1 MRLHHNNWII
11 FIIFIANNGFLFNN
25 VATKDTPNPLIENDH
40 GYGIVKNVSS
50 SDTGHSKRETLESF
64 LISKIELPA
73 HDKTDE
79 KQHNFV
85 DNNNLNKADDAFR
98 NDETTQTKNLDIK
111 ESLTQ
116 QPNLSQGISEPD
128 QDVVLTL
135 IDTASTELHSIAE
148 PHLSSNHGQASTN
161 NFSQSIVSSDFESSV
176 EDPEKLKIST
186 GSPVNLIVDDNIINF
201 DESLSTEQSTEFQN
215 DEIQSQFL
223 QDHKNLPNDS
233 EKIRKTTEE
242 LSASGELEE
251 STTQTTLLP
260 RSSEES
266 GTASL
271 DSFVGSDDSE
281 NHEDIPSYN
290 EWTQKKMEEDEKKKT
305 HPNISIQNLG
315 TPNRS
320 VGSMKVRSKN
330 YASLDCGAK
339 VAGSNSGAQGARNV
353 LVSTRDEYMLNPC
366 TSKVWFVVELCE
378 AIQAKKI
385 ELANFELFS
394 SSPKNFSVFIS
405 KNPTKDWSPVGQFIA
420 KDERDI
426 QSFYLQPQLF
436 GKFIKVELHSHYG
449 SEHFCPISLFRAY
462 GISEFEV
469 LETETETK
477 DIYYDDEKLDDDE
490 DEEDS
495 EDDDMIN
502 SDDGEIYNV
511 INNNNNNENIINNH
525 DGNESK
531 NLFGSARDA
540 VISIVK
546 KAAEVLVKT
555 ENFSVNNNNTKTQT
569 DIVNDIDDTF
579 IDCITPRYTILCNN
593 CTENYFDKVFE
604 LISCRFKYLDSI
616 LKITLINQAISETE
630 VCGFN
635 GVNFN
640 FNRDDSIVKKKTK
653 NFNVSKSRSTSL
665 LISIFKPE
673 YIVALCNIFAINE
686 QKLPLNST
694 FVISNNLSINTVTPE
709 IASLSSESL
718 TSVHKISNL
727 CTLDSTNCKS
737 IITHSKE
744 PQCHSQGPFIKDDI
758 FTTDI
763 KNSKVVNPSGTI
775 AVNEKEILLIT
786 PTKTL
791 IDDNTE
797 KKSPVIIL
805 EPSKSLAEE
814 TVQSE
819 TIIST
824 PLTNS
829 DVGTSK
835 VFEELS
841 LTDTSI
847 ESASQTLSSSVV
859 KNHENN
865 YKSITANNDK
875 ENIIINSKS
884 ITKISEEKDDKS
896 KERDQDDIKLT
907 PQEQLSLDTLLLDLK
922 ALENDP
928 SIQGSTASTVIQPV
942 ASSTPQQKESV
953 FLRLSNRI
961 KTLERNMSLSAQY
974 LEELSRRYKKQ
985 VEEMQRSL
993 ERATTTIG
1001 EELKKNEEKEL
1012 KRLEEIT
1019 LLREEI
1025 LSLTES
1031 VETLLYDKSS
1041 WKNKLLIFGQH
1052 IVLIFVEITI
1062 LIIIII
1068 LCRKPSDIKDVTI
1081 KKNDLNKGITRRKSA
1096 ELITTG
1102 STNKKCRRPSEIV
1115 SRIKGSYRDLM
1126 IDERLDTRKERK
1138 KKRRRDSAI
1147 RSSSNIEINKNAI
1160 PKTVLPKQSLSINC
1174 SNFENS
1180 DDHQIKTVDMSSD
1193 TDGTPLKN
1201 QLSINNSDSSVS
1213 NILKNRIVVDEIDS
1227 TSLGKIV
1234 NNSVG
1239 SQDSPGIYSD
1249 FEHENTK
1256 NSSRGL
1262 RILKTAK
1269 FHSPYFMK
1277 TAFQSRSKKDKLEHH
1292 HNLQSVQ
1299 LISDNWEKY
1308 SRTSGS
1314 SRSGQDSPSSLSAFS
1329 DLLSVNLNNYNVNG
1343 DSAKNN
1349 GSNITS
1355 SSVNGH
1361 ITPTSD
1367 VKIKKE
1373 GSLRK
1378 IVKKLF

>member
-1 MRLHHNNWII
+1 MRLHHTNWII

-25 VATKDTPNPLIENDH
+25 VATKDIPNPLLENDH

-50 SDTGHSKRETLESF
+50 SDTGQSKRETLESF

-73 HDKTDE
+73 HDKTD
-79 KQHNFV
+79 KRQHNFV
-85 DNNNLNKADDAFR
+85 DNNNFNKADDDFR
-98 NDETTQTKNLDIK
+98 NEETTQTKNLDIK
-111 ESLTQ
+111 ESLTR

-135 IDTASTELHSIAE
+135 IDTASTELHSIAK

-161 NFSQSIVSSDFESSV
+161 NISQSIVSSDLESSV

-186 GSPVNLIVDDNIINF
+186 GSPVNLILDENITNF
-201 DESLSTEQSTEFQN
+201 DESFSTEQSTEFQN
-215 DEIQSQFL
+215 DEIQRQFL
-223 QDHKNLPNDS
+223 QGHKNLPNDS

-242 LSASGELEE
+242 LSGSRELEE

-260 RSSEES
+260 GSSEES
-266 GTASL
+266 GTVSL
-271 DSFVGSDDSE
+271 DGFVGSDDSE

-436 GKFIKVELHSHYG
+436 GKFIKVELHSHY
-449 SEHFCPISLFRAY
+449 
-462 GISEFEV
+462 
-469 LETETETK
+469 
-477 DIYYDDEKLDDDE
+477 
-490 DEEDS
+490 
-495 EDDDMIN
+495 
-502 SDDGEIYNV
+502 
-511 INNNNNNENIINNH
+511 
-525 DGNESK
+525 
-531 NLFGSARDA
+531 
-540 VISIVK
+540 
-546 KAAEVLVKT
+546 
-555 ENFSVNNNNTKTQT
+555 
-569 DIVNDIDDTF
+569 
-579 IDCITPRYTILCNN
+579 
-593 CTENYFDKVFE
+593 
-604 LISCRFKYLDSI
+604 
-616 LKITLINQAISETE
+616 
-630 VCGFN
+630 
-635 GVNFN
+635 
-640 FNRDDSIVKKKTK
+640 
-653 NFNVSKSRSTSL
+653 
-665 LISIFKPE
+665 
-673 YIVALCNIFAINE
+673 
-686 QKLPLNST
+686 
-694 FVISNNLSINTVTPE
+694 
-709 IASLSSESL
+709 
-718 TSVHKISNL
+718 
-727 CTLDSTNCKS
+727 DSTNCKS
-737 IITHSKE
+737 TVTHSKE

-758 FTTDI
+758 FTTDV

-775 AVNEKEILLIT
+775 AVNEKEIFQIT

-791 IDDNTE
+791 IDVDTE
-797 KKSPVIIL
+797 KK
-805 EPSKSLAEE
+805 
-814 TVQSE
+814 
-819 TIIST
+819 
-824 PLTNS
+824 
-829 DVGTSK
+829 
-835 VFEELS
+835 
-841 LTDTSI
+841 
-847 ESASQTLSSSVV
+847 
-859 KNHENN
+859 
-865 YKSITANNDK
+865 
-875 ENIIINSKS
+875 
-884 ITKISEEKDDKS
+884 EKYDKS
-896 KERDQDDIKLT
+896 KEKDQEDIKLT

-928 SIQGSTASTVIQPV
+928 SIQGSTASTVVQPV

-1001 EELKKNEEKEL
+1001 EEFKKNEEKEL

-1025 LSLTES
+1025 LSLTEF
-1031 VETLLYDKSS
+1031 VETLLHDKSS

-1068 LCRKPSDIKDVTI
+1068 LCRKPNDDVTI
-1081 KKNDLNKGITRRKSA
+1081 KKNGLNKGITRRKSA

-1115 SRIKGSYRDLM
+1115 SRIKGSYRDLI

-1138 KKRRRDSAI
+1138 KKRRRDSVI
-1147 RSSSNIEINKNAI
+1147 RSSSNIEINKSAI
-1160 PKTVLPKQSLSINC
+1160 LKTVLPKQSLSINC

-1180 DDHQIKTVDMSSD
+1180 DGHKIKTVDMSSN
-1193 TDGTPLKN
+1193 TDNTALKN
-1201 QLSINNSDSSVS
+1201 QLSINNSDSS
-1213 NILKNRIVVDEIDS
+1213 
-1227 TSLGKIV
+1227 
-1234 NNSVG
+1234 
-1239 SQDSPGIYSD
+1239 
-1249 FEHENTK
+1249 
-1256 NSSRGL
+1256 
-1262 RILKTAK
+1262 
-1269 FHSPYFMK
+1269 
-1277 TAFQSRSKKDKLEHH
+1277 
-1292 HNLQSVQ
+1292 SVQ
-1299 LISDNWEKY
+1299 SISDNWEKY

-1329 DLLSVNLNNYNVNG
+1329 DLLSVNLNNHNG

-1349 GSNITS
+1349 ISNITS
-1355 SSVNGH
+1355 SSANGH

-1367 VKIKKE
+1367 VKIKKKE
-1373 GSLRK
+1373 
-1378 IVKKLF
+1378 V